1 MPSNR
6 IAVLVFLSFLTAAP
20 LSYGKDVSQWNSSLI
35 VSVGQ
40 STSDKACK
48 SPWVDG
54 TPGLTCTE
62 NDRAY
67 RLAYVYH
74 FNSNLGLEISTG
86 SFGHAKAEGTLNTA
100 PSPMVA
106 PAAYTWDL
114 HATGVA
120 IAGVGTLHLGE
131 SLELFGKAGIVRAIV
146 REETHFV
153 DATGTPYFGISLNGT
168 PITSEN
174 LYKITVGAGIQY
186 NFNRNFAIRAQY
198 ENFGSYDI
206 YSAYNVG
213 VDDKVTISLLSAG
226 LVLNF

>member
-1 MPSNR
+1 MSSNR
-6 IAVLVFLSFLTAAP
+6 IAVLVFLSFLTASP
-20 LSYGKDVSQWNSSLI
+20 LLYARDVSQRNSSLI
-35 VSVGQ
+35 VSVGR

-54 TPGLTCTE
+54 TTGLTCTE
-62 NDRAY
+62 NNNVY

-74 FNSNLGLEISTG
+74 FNSNWGLEISTG
-86 SFGHAKAEGTLNTA
+86 SFGRAKAEGTLNPA
-100 PSPMVA
+100 PSPLVA

-131 SLELFGKAGIVRAIV
+131 SLELFGKAGIVRAII
-146 REETHFV
+146 REEAHFV

-168 PITSEN
+168 PITSVN

-186 NFNRNFAIRAQY
+186 NFNRDFAIRAQY
-198 ENFGSYDI
+198 ENFGTYDI
-206 YSAYNVG
+206 YSPYNLG
-213 VDDKVTISLLSAG
+213 VNDKVTISLLSAG
-226 LVLNF
+226 LVLKF